1 MEKHKF
7 RCEDC
12 GYELFL
18 QAWKAVCPNCNGTF
32 TLVRMEEQPTEE
44 KRITP
49 NTVGFFPLLFYILYS
64 MVAEPG
70 KTLINLPAA
79 VIPFLPIWLAY
90 LPAALILLLCM
101 VNSEYGWG
109 AGIAIGAM
117 GLAVS
122 ASESFLKNNLIGKAF
137 QPYDLQTIVS
147 VLVTVTSVALSY
159 MALRRLRDLR
169 LESVVNARK
178 PGEAQ

>member
-32 TLVRMEEQPTEE
+32 TLIRVDEQPTEE

-49 NTVGFFPLLFYILYS
+49 NTIGFFPLLFYILYS
-64 MVAEPG
+64 MISQPG
-70 KTLINLPAA
+70 KTIINLPAA
-79 VIPFLPIWLAY
+79 AVSSIPIWLGY
-90 LPAALILLLCM
+90 LPAVFILFLCM

-109 AGIAIGAM
+109 GAIVIGAL
-117 GLAVS
+117 GLS
-122 ASESFLKNNLIGKAF
+122 FSISESFLGGSLLGRAF
-137 QPYDLQTIVS
+137 RPYDLQTIIS
-147 VLVTVTSVALSY
+147 AFVTAASIALSY
-159 MALRRLRDLR
+159 AALRRLRSIR
-169 LESVVNARK
+169 LGHFEKETKA
-178 PGEAQ
+178 GEAR